1 MEKELAL
8 LSDIDHKLEQHLAA
22 EEINAEEVHQLVDKR
37 DQILQELIHEVSE
50 NQQFSGS
57 EQWQDAIKRTQQLV
71 EKMQLKTAGI
81 GQSLQK
87 YRYGNKSV
95 QHYKKFL

>member
-1 MEKELAL
+1 MEDKLAL
-8 LSDIDHKLEQHLAA
+8 LSDIDRKIEQYLAA
-22 EEINAEEVHQLVDKR
+22 EDINAEEVHQLVDKR
-37 DQILQELIHEVSE
+37 DQLLQELIYEVSE
-50 NQQFSGS
+50 NEQFSGS

-71 EKMQLKTAGI
+71 EEMQLKTAGI
-81 GQSLQK
+81 GKSLQK